1 MRKMTDKN
9 LTEIVAI
16 IDRSGSMSS
25 LVAETI
31 GGFNNFLEEQKKTGT
46 KATFTLVQFDDKYQI
61 DYNGVDINDVKPLD
75 DKTYVPRGMTALFDA
90 VGKTV
95 TTVGERLAKTDED
108 KRPGQVIFLVITDG
122 EENSSHEYEGS
133 KIRQMVK
140 HQIDKYSWSF
150 VYMGGGNLETQQLQ
164 GRALGIGAA
173 NVYSYDL
180 TATPGVYS
188 SLTKGV
194 ARRRLDFAAGMAVS
208 ADAAL
213 LNQEEVN
220 QLTVESKK

>member
-1 MRKMTDKN
+1 MTDKN

-16 IDRSGSMSS
+16 IDRSGSMGS

-31 GGFNNFLEEQKKTGT
+31 GGFNNFLEEQKKGGA

-75 DKTYVPRGMTALFDA
+75 DKTYVPRGMTALYDA

-95 TTVGERLAKTDED
+95 TTVGERLAKTEED
-108 KRPGQVIFLVITDG
+108 KRPGQVIFLIITDG
-122 EENSSHEYEGS
+122 EENSSHEYEGA

-150 VYMGGGNLETQQLQ
+150 VYMGGGNLETQRVQ
-164 GRALGIGAA
+164 GGMLGIGTA
-173 NVYSYDL
+173 NVYAYDL
-180 TATPGVYS
+180 DRTPGVYAS
-188 SLTKGV
+188 INKGV
-194 ARRRLDFAAGMAVS
+194 TRRRADFAAGMAIS

-213 LNQEEVN
+213 LNQDEVDL
-220 QLTVESKK
+220 LTVESKK